1 MSRKKQQT
9 YGEMARLMAE
19 MQKKMEAEKG
29 RMAEVMASALL
40 DDKAA
45 ALLGDFS
52 DADLRRVMVLLAGHV
67 EQCAAQVN
75 AEKQAR
81 KEAQKPQEAA
91 QASPATA
98 PQPAQQTGQPW
109 QSGGYSQQ

>member
-19 MQKKMEAEKG
+19 MQEKMKKEKE
-29 RMAEVMASALL
+29 RMAGVMASALL

-67 EQCAAQVN
+67 EQCAAQVK
-75 AEKQAR
+75 AEKQP
-81 KEAQKPQEAA
+81 KQEAPA
-91 QASPATA
+91 PSAPAPAPSQAVPRQSA
-98 PQPAQQTGQPW
+98 PQ
-109 QSGGYSQQ
+109 GYSGFVQN

>member
-19 MQKKMEAEKG
+19 MKKKMEAEKG

-52 DADLRRVMVLLAGHV
+52 DADLRRVMSLLAGHV
-67 EQCAAQVN
+67 EACAAQVK
-75 AEKQAR
+75 AEKQ
-81 KEAQKPQEAA
+81 QKKEAA
-91 QASPATA
+91 QAPQQAQEAAPASKVL
-98 PQPAQQTGQPW
+98 PGYPGYNQQ
-109 QSGGYSQQ
+109 

>member
-9 YGEMARLMAE
+9 YGEMARLMAD

-67 EQCAAQVN
+67 GACAAQVK
-75 AEKQAR
+75 AEKQA
-81 KEAQKPQEAA
+81 KKDAAQAPSVAPQQAQEAA
-91 QASPATA
+91 PVSKVLPGYQ
-98 PQPAQQTGQPW
+98 
-109 QSGGYSQQ
+109 GGYPQQ

>member
-9 YGEMARLMAE
+9 YGEMARLMAD

-40 DDKAA
+40 DDTAA

-67 EQCAAQVN
+67 EACAAQVK
-75 AEKQAR
+75 ADKQA
-81 KEAQKPQEAA
+81 KKDAA
-91 QASPATA
+91 QAPSVV
-98 PQPAQQTGQPW
+98 PQQDQGTPQAAGTVP
-109 QSGGYSQQ
+109 GYSGYNQQ

>member
-1 MSRKKQQT
+1 
-9 YGEMARLMAE
+9 MAE
-19 MQKKMEAEKG
+19 MQQKMTAEKE
-29 RMAEVMASALL
+29 RMAGVMASALL

-67 EQCAAQVN
+67 EACAAQVN

-81 KEAQKPQEAA
+81 KDAQKPQEAA
-91 QASPATA
+91 
-98 PQPAQQTGQPW
+98 PAQPPQAPVSQPL
-109 QSGGYSQQ
+109 QGTYTQQ

>member
-9 YGEMARLMAE
+9 YGEMARLMAD

-67 EQCAAQVN
+67 EACAAQVN

-81 KEAQKPQEAA
+81 RDAQKPQGAA
-91 QASPATA
+91 PTPSQAVPQQSA
-98 PQPAQQTGQPW
+98 PQSYGGFVQQ
-109 QSGGYSQQ
+109 

>member
-9 YGEMARLMAE
+9 YGEMARLMADMKE
-19 MQKKMEAEKG
+19 KMDAEKK
-29 RMAEVMASALL
+29 RMAGVMASALL

-52 DADLRRVMVLLAGHV
+52 DADLVRVMGLLAGHV
-67 EQCAAQVN
+67 EACAAQVN

-81 KEAQKPQEAA
+81 KGAQKPQEAA
-91 QASPATA
+91 QVSPAPA
-98 PQPAQQTGQPW
+98 PQPAPQAQPW
-109 QSGGYSQQ
+109 QNGSGFVQQ

>member
-9 YGEMARLMAE
+9 YGEMARLMAD
-19 MQKKMEAEKG
+19 MQKKMEAEKE
-29 RMAEVMASALL
+29 RMAGVMASALL

-67 EQCAAQVN
+67 GDCAAQVK
-75 AEKQAR
+75 AEKQP
-81 KEAQKPQEAA
+81 KKEAA
-91 QASPATA
+91 QAPQQAQEAAPASKVL
-98 PQPAQQTGQPW
+98 PGYPGYNQQ
-109 QSGGYSQQ
+109 

>member
-1 MSRKKQQT
+1 MSRKKQQS

-19 MQKKMEAEKG
+19 MQQKMTAEKE
-29 RMAEVMASALL
+29 RMAGVMASALL

-67 EQCAAQVN
+67 EACAAQVN

-81 KEAQKPQEAA
+81 KDAQKPQEAA
-91 QASPATA
+91 
-98 PQPAQQTGQPW
+98 PAQPPQAPVSQPL
-109 QSGGYSQQ
+109 QGTYTQQ